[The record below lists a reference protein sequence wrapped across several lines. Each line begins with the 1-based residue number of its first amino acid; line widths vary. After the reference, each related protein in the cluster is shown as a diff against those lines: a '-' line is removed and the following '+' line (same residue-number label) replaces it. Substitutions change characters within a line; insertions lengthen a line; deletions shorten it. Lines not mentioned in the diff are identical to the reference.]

1 MKLSKNQYLRYLLI
15 NSLLITQTA
24 GFFPWEY
31 VLNNNQ
37 GIEEYKK
44 QNFVKAETL
53 FNKAL
58 SDNPEDINIRFNL
71 ADTLYKK
78 KNYIESQSIYLE
90 ILKNKNSS
98 GELKQKAHYNLGNVL
113 YRLGEQSNS
122 ELFWTNAVQEYQR
135 ALNIISDDKQA
146 RENYEFVKKKLKQI
160 QPPPQNNQSEQSKDK
175 QKRQNSQS
183 QPQQVY
189 TNQPPSSQPQ
199 NDQNFSVSPAEA
211 ENLLKELKD
220 QEENMQNYVNKRQD
234 SFEKKQKS
242 PNIDN
247 LKKDW

>member
-15 NSLLITQTA
+15 NALLITQTA

-44 QNFVKAETL
+44 QSFIKAETL
-53 FNKAL
+53 FNQAL
-58 SDNPEDINIRFNL
+58 VDNPENMDIKFNL
-71 ADTLYKK
+71 GDTLYKK

-90 ILKNKNSS
+90 ILRNKNSS

-122 ELFWTNAVQEYQR
+122 ELFWTNAVEEYQR

-146 RENYEFVKKKLKQI
+146 KENYEFVKNKLKQI
-160 QPPPQNNQSEQSKDK
+160 QPPPQSNQSEKSDNK
-175 QKRQNSQS
+175 QKQENQQA
-183 QPQQVY
+183 QPQQAY
-189 TNQPPSSQPQ
+189 TNQPQQSHQQ
-199 NDQNFSVSPAEA
+199 NDQNFNVSPAEA
-211 ENLLKELKD
+211 ENLLRDLKD
-220 QEENMQNYVNKRQD
+220 QEENMQNYVNKRQN
-234 SFEKKQKS
+234 SF
-242 PNIDN
+242 
-247 LKKDW
+247 